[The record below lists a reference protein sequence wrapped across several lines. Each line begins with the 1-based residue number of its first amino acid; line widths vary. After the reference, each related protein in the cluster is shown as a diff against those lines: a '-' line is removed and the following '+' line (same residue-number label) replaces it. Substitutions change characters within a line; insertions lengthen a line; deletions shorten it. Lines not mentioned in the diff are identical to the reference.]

1 MKYEKKYENLH
12 TVETQT
18 AIRDDNRQ
26 KAGVYMIQ
34 NNVNGKKYVGSAST
48 NRINTRF
55 RNHFIHGH
63 GSKNTNAAIAKYGIE
78 NFTFY
83 ILEYYPGFVQKE
95 NLSQPHLAL
104 MEMETK
110 HITEQKPEYNIL
122 QIAGSS
128 LGFKHTEETKKKMK
142 EGYTEERREKVR
154 AAQLGMKHSAER
166 RQMASEIAKLRNANQ
181 ELRAKLSAKASK
193 PVTLYSKDGSVHS
206 KYSGL
211 RAMAKEWKCCN
222 KTINQAIAKGS
233 TFKNIGIIK
242 LDEKQNP

>member
-63 GSKNTNAAIAKYGIE
+63 GAKNTNAAIAKYGIE

-95 NLSQPHLAL
+95 NLSPSHLAL

-122 QIAGSS
+122 QTAGSMRDINTQD
-128 LGFKHTEETKKKMK
+128 KIRA
-142 EGYTEERREKVR
+142 EGV
-154 AAQLGMKHSAER
+154 KHSAER
-166 RQMASEIAKLRNANQ
+166 RQMALEIAKLRNANQ

-193 PVTLYSKDGSVHS
+193 PVTLYNKDGSVHS
-206 KYSGL
+206 KYSGI
-211 RAMAKEWKCCN
+211 RVMAKE
-222 KTINQAIAKGS
+222 
-233 TFKNIGIIK
+233 
-242 LDEKQNP
+242 